1 VGEAPSQAD
10 RQFRETAISSSSC
23 IEAVRNVSGLTTA
36 TIDNPCEP
44 HHPYMPKSKYVP
56 VEAAEPHTAGKRLR
70 TSGVTL
76 RDVARFAGV
85 SSATVSRVMNN
96 PAVVSDE
103 LRSRIMVAIDH
114 LGWVPH
120 AAARA
125 LATQRTKTVG
135 AVFPTLANEHFASAI
150 QALQESLEQAG
161 YTLLLACSE
170 YDLDREY
177 RQVRTMLE
185 RGVDAVVLVGE
196 AHHHD
201 LQPLLVQRHIPFVNT
216 FVYSENSDSLCV
228 GVDNHQ
234 AFFDF
239 TTYLVGL
246 GHRRFA
252 MLSQHTDTNDRAQ
265 ARREGVRDALAE
277 HGLGISAAH
286 MVDGVWGARVGR
298 QLFSKVMSTPQPP
311 TVVICGNGSFAMGA
325 MLEAMH
331 QGYKIPDDL
340 SLVGFDDFELM
351 SELPIPITTVRVP
364 SAEIG
369 TNAAKIILAELA
381 EPGTARSTRLEAE
394 LIVRA
399 SSGSPSK
406 AIRKHT

>member
-1 VGEAPSQAD
+1 MA
-10 RQFRETAISSSSC
+10 
-23 IEAVRNVSGLTTA
+23 
-36 TIDNPCEP
+36 
-44 HHPYMPKSKYVP
+44 KSKPVS
-56 VEAAEPHTAGKRLR
+56 VEAAEPRAAGKRSR
-70 TSGVTL
+70 TAGVTL

-96 PAVVSDE
+96 PTVVSDE
-103 LRSRIMVAIDH
+103 LRSRIKVAIDH

-125 LATQRTKTVG
+125 LATQRTGTIG

-161 YTLLLACSE
+161 YTLLLGCSE

-196 AHHHD
+196 AHHQD
-201 LQPLLVQRHIPFVNT
+201 LQPLLLQRQIPFVNT
-216 FVYSENSDSLCV
+216 FVYRENSDSLCV
-228 GVDNHQ
+228 GIDNHR
-234 AFFDF
+234 AFFDY

-265 ARREGVRDALAE
+265 ARREGVRDALGE

-298 QLFSKVMSTPQPP
+298 QLFSKVMNTPQPP

-325 MLEAMH
+325 MLEAMD
-331 QGYKIPDDL
+331 QGYKIPSEL
-340 SLVGFDDFELM
+340 SVVGFDDFELM

-364 SAEIG
+364 SAAIG
-369 TNAAKIILAELA
+369 TNAARMILSELS
-381 EPGTARSTRLEAE
+381 EPGTARSVELEAE

-399 SSGSPSK
+399 SSGAPPK
-406 AIRKHT
+406 APRKRT

>member
-1 VGEAPSQAD
+1 MAKNKTITTD
-10 RQFRETAISSSSC
+10 ETESA
-23 IEAVRNVSGLTTA
+23 G
-36 TIDNPCEP
+36 
-44 HHPYMPKSKYVP
+44 
-56 VEAAEPHTAGKRLR
+56 AAKRPR
-70 TSGVTL
+70 ASGVTL

-125 LATQRTKTVG
+125 LATQRTGTIG
-135 AVFPTLANEHFASAI
+135 AVFPTLANEHFATAI
-150 QALQESLEQAG
+150 QTLQEALEQVG
-161 YTLLLACSE
+161 YTLLLGCSQ
-170 YDLDREY
+170 YDLEREY

-196 AHHHD
+196 AHHPD
-201 LQPLLVQRHIPFVNT
+201 LLPLLRQRQVPFVNT
-216 FVYSENSDSLCV
+216 FAYRDGSDSLCV

-239 TTYLVGL
+239 TTYLIGL

-252 MLSQHTDTNDRAQ
+252 MLSQNADSNDRAR

-286 MVDGVWGARVGR
+286 MVEGYWGAREGR
-298 QLFSKVMSTPQPP
+298 QLFSKVMNTPQPP

-325 MLEAMH
+325 MLEAM
-331 QGYKIPDDL
+331 QTGYDIPNEL

-369 TNAAKIILAELA
+369 ATAAQMILAELA
-381 EPGTARSTRLEAE
+381 QKGTAASVKCEAE
-394 LIVRA
+394 IMVRA
-399 SSGSPSK
+399 SSGAPPK
-406 AIRKHT
+406 TRRKRG

>member
-1 VGEAPSQAD
+1 MAKKKAAPT
-10 RQFRETAISSSSC
+10 E
-23 IEAVRNVSGLTTA
+23 E
-36 TIDNPCEP
+36 
-44 HHPYMPKSKYVP
+44 
-56 VEAAEPHTAGKRLR
+56 AGKRSR
-70 TSGVTL
+70 ASGVTL

-96 PAVVSDE
+96 PDVVSEE
-103 LRSRIMVAIDH
+103 LRARIMVAIDH

-125 LATQRTKTVG
+125 LATHRTGTIG
-135 AVFPTLANEHFASAI
+135 AVFPTLANEHFATAI
-150 QALQESLEQAG
+150 QKLQESLEQAG

-170 YDLDREY
+170 YDLEREY

-196 AHHHD
+196 AHHPD
-201 LQPLLVQRHIPFVNT
+201 LQPLLSQRRIPFVNT
-216 FVYSENSDSLCV
+216 FVYREGSESLCV

-252 MLSQHTDTNDRAQ
+252 MLSQDSDTNDRAR

-277 HGLGISAAH
+277 HGLGMSAAH
-286 MVDGVWGARVGR
+286 MVEGFWGARVGR
-298 QLFSKVMSTPQPP
+298 ALFSKVMSTPQPP

-325 MLEAMH
+325 MLEAM
-331 QGYKIPDDL
+331 QRGYDIPRDL

-369 TNAAKIILAELA
+369 TLAAGMILAELA
-381 EPGTARSTRLEAE
+381 EKGSARSVKCEAE
-394 LIVRA
+394 IIVRA
-399 SSGSPSK
+399 SSGAPPN
-406 AIRKHT
+406 ARRKRGVADR

>member
-1 VGEAPSQAD
+1 MAKNKPTKTPAAD
-10 RQFRETAISSSSC
+10 AGNATRKTRSSS
-23 IEAVRNVSGLTTA
+23 
-36 TIDNPCEP
+36 
-44 HHPYMPKSKYVP
+44 
-56 VEAAEPHTAGKRLR
+56 
-70 TSGVTL
+70 VTL

-96 PAVVSDE
+96 PSVVSDE

-125 LATQRTKTVG
+125 LATQRTGTIG
-135 AVFPTLANEHFASAI
+135 AVFPTLANEHFATAI
-150 QALQESLEQAG
+150 QTLQEAFEQAG
-161 YTLLLACSE
+161 YTLLLGCSQ
-170 YDLDREY
+170 YDPEREY

-196 AHHHD
+196 THHPE
-201 LQPLLVQRHIPFVNT
+201 LYPLLEQRQVPFVNT
-216 FVYSENSDSLCV
+216 FVYREGSDRLCV
-228 GVDNHQ
+228 GIDNHQ
-234 AFFDF
+234 AFFEF
-239 TTYLVGL
+239 TTYLIGL

-252 MLSQHTDTNDRAQ
+252 MLSQIADSNDRAR

-277 HGLGISAAH
+277 HGLGMTAAH
-286 MVDGVWGARVGR
+286 MAEGLWGARTGR
-298 QLFSKVMSTPQPP
+298 ELFSKVMDTPQPP
-311 TVVICGNGSFAMGA
+311 SVVICGNGSFAMGA

-331 QGYKIPDDL
+331 QGYDIPKEL

-369 TNAAKIILAELA
+369 EMAAKMILAELA
-381 EPGTARSTRLEAE
+381 QPGSAESVKCEAE
-394 LIVRA
+394 IIVRA
-399 SSGSPSK
+399 SSGPPPK
-406 AIRKHT
+406 VRRARA

>member
-1 VGEAPSQAD
+1 MA
-10 RQFRETAISSSSC
+10 
-23 IEAVRNVSGLTTA
+23 
-36 TIDNPCEP
+36 
-44 HHPYMPKSKYVP
+44 KSKRTTP
-56 VEAAEPHTAGKRLR
+56 EEADAGNAAKKTRS
-70 TSGVTL
+70 SGVTL

-96 PAVVSDE
+96 PEVVSDE

-125 LATQRTKTVG
+125 LATQRTGTIG
-135 AVFPTLANEHFASAI
+135 AVFPTLANEHFATAI
-150 QALQESLEQAG
+150 QTLQEAFEQVG
-161 YTLLLACSE
+161 YTLLLGCSQ
-170 YDLDREY
+170 YDPEREY

-196 AHHHD
+196 AHHQD
-201 LQPLLVQRHIPFVNT
+201 LYTLLGQRQVPFVNT
-216 FVYSENSDSLCV
+216 FTYREGCETLCV
-228 GVDNHQ
+228 GIDNHQ

-239 TTYLVGL
+239 TTYLIEL

-252 MLSQHTDTNDRAQ
+252 MLSQNADSNDRAR

-286 MVDGVWGARVGR
+286 MVEGFWGARQGR
-298 QLFSKVMSTPQPP
+298 QLFSKVMNTPQPP

-331 QGYKIPDDL
+331 AGYDIPNAL

-369 TNAAKIILAELA
+369 ATAAKMILAELA
-381 EPGTARSTRLEAE
+381 EKGSAVSVKCEAE
-394 LIVRA
+394 IIVRA
-399 SSGSPSK
+399 SSGPPPK
-406 AIRKHT
+406 TRKTRR

>member
-1 VGEAPSQAD
+1 MASKVDCYNRRTP
-10 RQFRETAISSSSC
+10 REP
-23 IEAVRNVSGLTTA
+23 RSGMA
-36 TIDNPCEP
+36 
-44 HHPYMPKSKYVP
+44 KSKKTTT
-56 VEAAEPHTAGKRLR
+56 EDADAGRKPRS
-70 TSGVTL
+70 SGVTL

-96 PAVVSDE
+96 PEVVSDE
-103 LRSRIMVAIDH
+103 LRSRIMVAIEH

-125 LATQRTKTVG
+125 LATQRTGTIG
-135 AVFPTLANEHFASAI
+135 AVFPTLANEHFATAI
-150 QALQESLEQAG
+150 QTLQEALEQVG
-161 YTLLLACSE
+161 YTLLLGCSQ
-170 YDLDREY
+170 YDPEREY

-196 AHHHD
+196 AHHPD
-201 LQPLLVQRHIPFVNT
+201 LYTLLRQRQVPFVNT
-216 FVYSENSDSLCV
+216 FAYRDGVDTLCV

-239 TTYLVGL
+239 TTYLIGL

-252 MLSQHTDTNDRAQ
+252 MLSQNADSNDRAR

-286 MVDGVWGARVGR
+286 MVEGFWGAREGR
-298 QLFSKVMSTPQPP
+298 QLFSKVMDTPQPP

-325 MLEAMH
+325 MLEAM
-331 QGYKIPDDL
+331 QKGYDIPNEL

-369 TNAAKIILAELA
+369 AIAAKTILAELA
-381 EPGTARSTRLEAE
+381 QKGSAASVKCEAE
-394 LIVRA
+394 IIVRA
-399 SSGSPSK
+399 SSGPPPKASK
-406 AIRKHT
+406 ARKTRA

>member
-1 VGEAPSQAD
+1 MA
-10 RQFRETAISSSSC
+10 
-23 IEAVRNVSGLTTA
+23 
-36 TIDNPCEP
+36 
-44 HHPYMPKSKYVP
+44 KSKKSTT
-56 VEAAEPHTAGKRLR
+56 EDADAASTASRKTR
-70 TSGVTL
+70 SSAVTL

-96 PAVVSDE
+96 PEVVSDE
-103 LRSRIMVAIDH
+103 LRSRIMVAIEH

-125 LATQRTKTVG
+125 LATQRTGTIG
-135 AVFPTLANEHFASAI
+135 AVFPTLANEHFATAI
-150 QALQESLEQAG
+150 QTLQEALEQAG
-161 YTLLLACSE
+161 YTLLLGCSQ
-170 YDLDREY
+170 YDPEREY

-196 AHHHD
+196 AHHPD
-201 LQPLLVQRHIPFVNT
+201 LYTLLGQRQVPFVNT
-216 FVYSENSDSLCV
+216 FAYRDGVDTLCV

-239 TTYLVGL
+239 TTYLIGL

-252 MLSQHTDTNDRAQ
+252 MLSQNADSNDRAR

-286 MVDGVWGARVGR
+286 MVEGFWGAHEGR
-298 QLFSKVMSTPQPP
+298 ELFSKVMDTPQPP

-325 MLEAMH
+325 MLEAM
-331 QGYKIPDDL
+331 QKGYDIPNEL

-369 TNAAKIILAELA
+369 AMAAKMILAELA
-381 EPGTARSTRLEAE
+381 EKGSAVSVKCEAE
-394 LIVRA
+394 IIVRA
-399 SSGSPSK
+399 SSGPPPKASK
-406 AIRKHT
+406 ARKTRG